1 MMRKSRNKKKRTN
14 DKLSYLYLIE
24 DFWLREAVALRSWW
38 SFRCKL
44 RQIRYLTKR
53 NRWPKDQTDEWHLHF
68 PSANCLF
75 LDGNSPDSKFVVMS
89 EQQQIWVPIW
99 IFTWVRMTPN
109 MSNNRDIHL
118 WIVNIWLSR
127 ILAKNAVVNIFVWY
141 VTCTTIRS
149 TIKNGI
155 ILLLII

>member
-1 MMRKSRNKKKRTN
+1 
-14 DKLSYLYLIE
+14 
-24 DFWLREAVALRSWW
+24 
-38 SFRCKL
+38 
-44 RQIRYLTKR
+44 
-53 NRWPKDQTDEWHLHF
+53 
-68 PSANCLF
+68 
-75 LDGNSPDSKFVVMS
+75 MS